1 MWDLQTPAVK
11 QNPPSLSQWLYHAIQ
26 APDFRLRIR
35 LRGNNLHVLLEGNTA
50 PSLDAVLPPLLQA
63 LETET
68 ESFYHFFRN
77 TEDPLY
83 KLILYGRKMGQ
94 DRPAWIESI
103 ILADLQSSLPSI
115 SGGATAPGVALVSN
129 ESLARSGAPDAIARY
144 LSESLS
150 HLGVSVKV
158 LVQKLPQL
166 EEETE
171 EEESPQRRLWV
182 ICSCDYSPDA
192 SLIAEP
198 IAQQLRELELEGFR
212 EAVIRSQV
220 SGEAAPDWVLQVDLT
235 HPKELLHQWSKWG
248 DELAI
253 NRLLNQAVAGDGL
266 QVRAIIQETTLH
278 IFCILH
284 PSDHLS
290 TDAPP
295 ANIALKGISQC
306 LSTMRPQGL
315 KAAAIYGIAQHKL
328 TLLTTDPTLDL
339 TDLQA
344 DPAWVNWLPLPASHQ
359 PDLALSPQTLAQQ
372 KHPTALTF
380 LLQRLLNPDMDGF
393 LATGGIRVKLC
404 FRNHVL
410 HVMTEALVCPRQT
423 LVVGKVEPFLA
434 ALQIQ
439 DVTSARIYG
448 RRAGQSSPLWTVAV
462 NFEAPALGEL
472 ASELEPVVTVLNA
485 LEPLPTAP
493 LAVCSPRWDLWRW
506 VRCRES
512 RLQQAFCQTGI
523 FGTRPDAA
531 WQPTTPSRWQGQQG
545 WRGAIAWTLVG
556 FVLML
561 QIDAWLGQQLQTW
574 QVLDEEEEAEVALSL
589 ETDLSRGTGKSAVS
603 AAILAAAR
611 AKNPDFNNRL
621 LNEKLAL
628 YQERVK
634 RSGPPDI
641 LIVGSSRA
649 MRGIDPSVL
658 SELLGSRYGAERS
671 PDIFNFGINGATV
684 QVVDV
689 LLRQILTPEQLP
701 KIILWADGARAF
713 NSGRPDATFEA
724 IAASEG
730 YEQIE
735 QGQFPP
741 QAHQSS
747 PEPTAIRPNLS
758 WANLQKSLGAGYQG
772 LNQDL
777 QDLVRSRLLLHGERD
792 HLQAWLR
799 AQFTEP
805 VSLMEGIDPDD
816 PDSILIGSQEPIDAD
831 GFLALDL
838 RFDPDTYYRRH
849 PRVSGAYDNDY
860 FNFDLIGQQD
870 EALQQL
876 LRYLNRQRVDLVF
889 INLPLTQDYLDPIRG
904 EHEAEFVSYMRDIA
918 RRSRFTFRNLSQ
930 RWQTEYDFFSDPS
943 HLNRYGA
950 QQVSVHLAEKAQIRW
965 DLKLE

>member
-1 MWDLQTPAVK
+1 MWDLQAPPVK
-11 QNPPSLSQWLYHAIQ
+11 QNPPSLSQWLYHAIE
-26 APDFRLRIR
+26 APGLRLRIR
-35 LRGNNLHVLLEGNTA
+35 LRGNNLHVLLEGNSA
-50 PSLDAVLPPLLQA
+50 PDLDSVLPPLVRA

-103 ILADLQSSLPSI
+103 ILADLQSGP
-115 SGGATAPGVALVSN
+115 GKTPGAESSPGVALVSN

-166 EEETE
+166 EEEEE

-253 NRLLNQAVAGDGL
+253 NRLLNQAVASDGL
-266 QVRAIIQETTLH
+266 QVRAIVQDTTLH
-278 IFCILH
+278 IFCVFH
-284 PSDHLS
+284 PSDHLA

-295 ANIALKGISQC
+295 ANIAIKEVSQC

-315 KAAAIYGIAQHKL
+315 KAAAIYGIQQHKL
-328 TLLTTDPTLDL
+328 ALLNGDL
-339 TDLQA
+339 TPDLTELQD

-359 PDLALSPQTLAQQ
+359 PDLALSPHTLAQQ

-380 LLQRLLNPDMDGF
+380 LLQRLLNPDIDGF

-404 FRNHVL
+404 FRNQVL

-434 ALQIQ
+434 MLQIQ

-462 NFEAPALGEL
+462 NFEPPLLGES
-472 ASELEPVVTVLNA
+472 APEPVVTVLTE

-493 LAVCSPRWDLWRW
+493 LAVWSPRGNLWRW
-506 VRCRES
+506 IRSSES

-531 WQPTTPSRWQGQQG
+531 WQPTNPSRWQGQQA
-545 WRGAIAWTLVG
+545 WPGAIAWTVVG
-556 FVLML
+556 LILMF
-561 QIDAWLGQQLQTW
+561 QVDYWLGRQVRTW
-574 QVLDEEEEAEVALSL
+574 QVVEEEPEISLSL
-589 ETDLSRGTGKSAVS
+589 ETDLSNTTGKSAVS

-611 AKNPDFNNRL
+611 AQNPDFNNRL

-649 MRGIDPSVL
+649 MRGIDPRVL
-658 SELLGSRYGAERS
+658 SELLGNRYGAERS
-671 PDIFNFGINGATV
+671 LDIFNFGINGATV

-724 IAASEG
+724 IAASDG
-730 YEQIE
+730 YRQIE
-735 QGQFPP
+735 RGQFPP
-741 QAHQSS
+741 QSQQRNS
-747 PEPTAIRPNLS
+747 EPAEIRPAIS
-758 WANLQKSLGAGYQG
+758 WADLQKSLADGYQD

-777 QDLVRSRLLLHGERD
+777 QDLVGSQLWLHGERD
-792 HLQAWLR
+792 RLQDWLR

-816 PDSILIGSQEPIDAD
+816 PDGILINSQEPIDAD

-860 FNFDLIGQQD
+860 FNFDLTGQQD
-870 EALQQL
+870 ESLQRL

-889 INLPLTQDYLDPIRG
+889 INLPLTQEYLDPIRG
-904 EHEAEFVSYMRDIA
+904 EHEAEFISYMREMA
-918 RRSRFTFRNLSQ
+918 RISSFTFRNLSK

-950 QQVSVHLAEKAQIRW
+950 QQVSVHLAEQAQIRW

>member
-1 MWDLQTPAVK
+1 MWDLQAPPVK
-11 QNPPSLSQWLYHAIQ
+11 QNPPSLSQWLYHAIET
-26 APDFRLRIR
+26 PGLRLRIR

-50 PSLDAVLPPLLQA
+50 PSLDAVLPPLLRA
-63 LETET
+63 LATET
-68 ESFYHFFRN
+68 ESFHHFFRN

-103 ILADLQSSLPSI
+103 VLADLQPHPEATPEVEPS
-115 SGGATAPGVALVSN
+115 PGVALVSN

-158 LVQKLPQL
+158 LVQKLPQP

-171 EEESPQRRLWV
+171 AEESPQRRLWV

-253 NRLLNQAVAGDGL
+253 NRLLNQAVARDGL
-266 QVRAIIQETTLH
+266 QVRAIVQETTLH

-284 PSDHLS
+284 PRDHLS
-290 TDAPP
+290 TEAPP
-295 ANIALKGISQC
+295 ANIAIQGISQC

-315 KAAAIYGIAQHKL
+315 KAAAIYGIHQHKL
-328 TLLTTDPTLDL
+328 TLLGIDL
-339 TDLQA
+339 PPDLIDLQA

-359 PDLALSPQTLAQQ
+359 PDLALSPHTLAQQ

-380 LLQRLLNPDMDGF
+380 LLQRLLNPDIDGF

-404 FRNHVL
+404 FRNHVI

-448 RRAGQSSPLWTVAV
+448 RRAGQSSPLWSVAV
-462 NFEAPALGEL
+462 NFEPPLGEP
-472 ASELEPVVTVLNA
+472 APEVEPVVTVLTE

-493 LAVCSPRWDLWRW
+493 LAVCSPRWDLWR
-506 VRCRES
+506 S
-512 RLQQAFCQTGI
+512 RLQQAFCQMGI

-531 WQPTTPSRWQGQQG
+531 WQPATPSRWQGQQA
-545 WRGAIAWTLVG
+545 WPGAIAWTVVG
-556 FVLML
+556 FILMF
-561 QIDAWLGQQLQTW
+561 QIDYWLGRQVRNW
-574 QVLDEEEEAEVALSL
+574 QVLDEDQGAEVSLSL
-589 ETDLSRGTGKSAVS
+589 ETDLSGPTGKSAVS

-611 AKNPDFNNRL
+611 AQNPDFNNRL

-649 MRGIDPSVL
+649 MRGIDPGVL
-658 SELLGSRYGAERS
+658 SELLGNRYGEEKS
-671 PDIFNFGINGATV
+671 LDIFNFGINGATV

-701 KIILWADGARAF
+701 KVILWADGARAF
-713 NSGRPDATFEA
+713 NSGRPDVTFEA
-724 IAASEG
+724 IASSEG

-735 QGQFPP
+735 RGQFPP
-741 QAHQSS
+741 QAQQGS
-747 PEPTAIRPNLS
+747 PEPAEIRPAIS
-758 WANLQKSLGAGYQG
+758 WADLQKSLGDGYQN
-772 LNQDL
+772 LNQDV
-777 QDLVRSRLLLHGERD
+777 QDLFGSQLWLHGERD
-792 HLQAWLR
+792 RLQAWLR

-816 PDSILIGSQEPIDAD
+816 PDGILINSQEPIDAD

-860 FNFDLIGQQD
+860 FNFDLTGQQD
-870 EALQQL
+870 EALQRL

-904 EHEAEFVSYMRDIA
+904 EHEAEFVSYMRDMS
-918 RRSRFTFRNLSQ
+918 RRSSFTFRNLSQ